1 MDIYGVVF
9 FLVLHNGMY
18 LINSFAKPSET
29 EAGSAGEQPVEG

>member
-1 MDIYGVVF
+1 
-9 FLVLHNGMY
+9 MY